1 MDFQIALMLA
11 QDGIVN
17 GAIYALMALALVL
30 VFSVTRVIFIPQG
43 EFVTYAALAMAALQT
58 GKLPAVLWL
67 LVALGALTL
76 VVEAVRQARGQEVD
90 WRSTLLWAVVL
101 PAAAAVLM
109 GVVKPQSML
118 LQALAVLLLVVPMGP
133 LVYRLAYR
141 PLADATVLILLIVSV
156 ALHLAMVGLGLYFF
170 GAEGSRTAA
179 FSEARWDVGG
189 LMISGQSVVI
199 VGATAV
205 LVVAMFFF
213 FERTIIGK
221 ALRATAINRVGARLM
236 GIPTALSG
244 DLSFAL
250 AALIL
255 RKDFLRFFAKLARL
269 VELVRNLLRPL
280 GERRAHRFV
289 DAHFPE
295 QADDDEEGE
304 ADPQRRILPERD
316 RFMLASGGVSGFGGG
331 CAGESDERDH
341 LEGVLCVG
349 AGGHG
354 RRNGFRRRRLVDER
368 GDDRA
373 GRFDRRFAHLFR
385 GVGFHRSDA
394 LFGGGKARRRFV
406 LGFCGDLGDLCIEL
420 LARVGRNRARFRRRF
435 GERLI
440 VRLLC
445 IFGLLLE
452 VGRLIEIVGDPVTA
466 FFKRAAKA
474 RQHDARHDEIEEAKR
489 HQEPEDLAREGRR
502 IHLRQAGA

>member
-43 EFVTYAALAMAALQT
+43 EFVTYAALAMAALQS

-101 PAAAAVLM
+101 PAAAALLM

-250 AALIL
+250 AALIGAVSGL
-255 RKDFLRFFAKLARL
+255 LIAPVTTIYYDTGFLIGLKGFVAAIVGGLHSYPLALLGALL
-269 VELVRNLLRPL
+269 VGQLESFSSFWASAFKEVIVFTLIIPVLWWRSLHTHHV
-280 GERRAHRFV
+280 E
-289 DAHFPE
+289 
-295 QADDDEEGE
+295 DEE
-304 ADPQRRILPERD
+304 
-316 RFMLASGGVSGFGGG
+316 
-331 CAGESDERDH
+331 
-341 LEGVLCVG
+341 
-349 AGGHG
+349 
-354 RRNGFRRRRLVDER
+354 
-368 GDDRA
+368 
-373 GRFDRRFAHLFR
+373 
-385 GVGFHRSDA
+385 
-394 LFGGGKARRRFV
+394 
-406 LGFCGDLGDLCIEL
+406 
-420 LARVGRNRARFRRRF
+420 
-435 GERLI
+435 
-440 VRLLC
+440 
-445 IFGLLLE
+445 
-452 VGRLIEIVGDPVTA
+452 
-466 FFKRAAKA
+466 
-474 RQHDARHDEIEEAKR
+474 
-489 HQEPEDLAREGRR
+489 
-502 IHLRQAGA
+502 